1 MHMRCLAGSAALIVV
16 LAAASAARAEQAARS
31 REDAQYNE
39 RIAEGHRLT
48 KNNELPAALRAYQ
61 RALEV
66 RRDDAMATY
75 FIACVH
81 RAQGD
86 LDQALTS
93 FQEVVRL
100 AGDQDPV
107 LHARALMNIAFVR
120 EAQRDFT
127 AAREAWRAYTAFIE
141 GHARVPDYTANAR
154 QRLDAITT
162 WEELDQAYEPVRRRI
177 RDGAPATPAAP
188 RR

>member
-1 MHMRCLAGSAALIVV
+1 MHMRCLAGSVVLIV
-16 LAAASAARAEQAARS
+16 LLAASAARAEQASTAPARS

-75 FIACVH
+75 FVACVQ
-81 RAQGD
+81 RAQGN
-86 LDQALTS
+86 LDQALAS
-93 FQEVVRL
+93 FQEAARL

-107 LHARALMNIAFVR
+107 LNARALMNIAFVR

-127 AAREAWRAYTAFIE
+127 AAREAWRAYVAFIE

-162 WEELDQAYEPVRRRI
+162 WEELDQAYEPVRQRI
-177 RDGAPATPAAP
+177 AEGAPAAP